1 MDENEN
7 SSTDNIQSNNAA
19 SADRSKGSQRLGTAI
34 DAEASAVLSTEKT
47 AIVFFELVRNRLEHV
62 NSWPVIAGN
71 LSAEFQIVNKEGL
84 EVFRKAHEGD
94 YLRIDITAPGVRP
107 GSGFDW
113 VRIEYLDDMDQHRF
127 GFCMRPATH
136 PGSHRHAGARFYHVD
151 STSSFVVF
159 RAGRRV
165 TVQISDRNLR
175 PTGEEIKSVDTLR
188 NDAFAWT
195 ARKRFSEIHWQAL
208 AEGLVSR

>member
-7 SSTDNIQSNNAA
+7 SSTDHIQSNNAA
-19 SADRSKGSQRLGTAI
+19 SADRSKDSQRLGTAI

-62 NSWPVIAGN
+62 NSWPIIAGN

-94 YLRIDITAPGVRP
+94 YLRIDITASGVRP
-107 GSGFDW
+107 GNGFDW

-136 PGSHRHAGARFYHVD
+136 PGSHRHAGARFYHGD

-165 TVQISDRNLR
+165 TVKISDRTLQR
-175 PTGEEIKSVDTLR
+175 ADEEKNQVER
-188 NDAFAWT
+188 FRKEGVAWT
-195 ARKRFSEIHWQAL
+195 GRKRFSAIHWQAL